1 MRRSLQA
8 SLIIAASLVLS
19 QPVWGAENNF
29 SVGYGFALWSEK
41 HSIGNIAEGPYNFVQ
56 AAYSYEMPISQKWL
70 IQAGP
75 YLAYVMNPTE
85 GVDVGVNL
93 GLKIYPFTQDRSGFF
108 FTLGTGGS
116 YSTIAYTEQATHAF
130 FILQG
135 SIGYRYKN
143 FYIEDRYR
151 HYSNAGTS
159 SPNRSINANLISIG
173 MYF

>member
-1 MRRSLQA
+1 MKRSLQV
-8 SLIIAASLVLS
+8 SLIIAASLILS
-19 QPVWGAENNF
+19 QPVWASENNF

-41 HSIGNIAEGPYNFVQ
+41 HSVGNIAEGPYNFVQ
-56 AAYSYEMPISQKWL
+56 AAYSHEMPISQKWL

-75 YLAYVMNPTE
+75 YLAYVMRPTD
-85 GVDVGVNL
+85 GVDVGLNL
-93 GLKIYPFTQDRSGFF
+93 GVKAYPFSRDHSGFF
-108 FTLGTGGS
+108 FTLGTGGA

-159 SPNRSINANLISIG
+159 SPNRSINANIISLG

>member
-1 MRRSLQA
+1 MKRSLQV
-8 SLIIAASLVLS
+8 SLIIAASLILS
-19 QPVWGAENNF
+19 RPAWSSENNF
-29 SVGYGFALWSEK
+29 SVGYGFALWSQK
-41 HSIGNIAEGPYNFVQ
+41 HSVGNIAEGPYNFVQ

-93 GLKIYPFTQDRSGFF
+93 GLKIYPFTPDHSGFF
-108 FTLGTGGS
+108 CTLGTGGA
-116 YSTIAYTEQATHAF
+116 YSTIAFTEQATHAF

-143 FYIEDRYR
+143 FFIEDRYR

-159 SPNRSINANLISIG
+159 SPNRSINANIISLG